1 MCIRYTPV
9 GTTQLEIDAT
19 STLASSSLIN
29 AQIINFKNYTTD
41 MTSSSSIF
49 RIGIL
54 NYFTDDLNVD
64 HRASYIPTLLRIGG
78 YLQTEEVTTNEGVAF
93 FFNGANI
100 IITEE
105 SLSSTMPLN
114 PAECGSPT
122 HTGMACRW
130 FN

>member
-1 MCIRYTPV
+1 MDV
-9 GTTQLEIDAT
+9 GGSSE
-19 STLASSSLIN
+19 LASSSLIN
-29 AQIINFKNYTTD
+29 AQIINFKNYTAD

-54 NYFTDDLNVD
+54 NYFTDDLTTYTT
-64 HRASYIPTLLRIGG
+64 ASYVPTLLRVGG
-78 YLQTEEVTTNEGVAF
+78 YLQTDDVTTNEGVALF
-93 FFNGANI
+93 FEGAKI
-100 IITEE
+100 KIGSE
-105 SLSSTMPLN
+105 SLSSAMPLN